1 MARVDFYHLT
11 RDSAEAALAMLAG
24 KVLGAGQ
31 RMMVVSADPA
41 QREAVS
47 RSLWEAPGFLAN
59 GLVGNDGAG
68 GEDDARQPV
77 LIGDT
82 AQAPNDASIVA
93 LADGN
98 WRDEALSFDRALL
111 LFSESTINDARA
123 CWKALGQKADVE
135 RHYWSQ
141 DESGRWREG
150 P

>member
-41 QREAVS
+41 QRAAIS
-47 RSLWEAPGFLAN
+47 RQLWEAPGFLAN
-59 GLVGNDGAG
+59 GEAG
-68 GEDDARQPV
+68 GDDDARQPV
-77 LIGDT
+77 LIGEM
-82 AQAPNDASIVA
+82 AAAANGAPVVA

-98 WRDEALSFDRALL
+98 WRDEALGFDRALL
-111 LFSESTINDARA
+111 LFNESTINDARK
-123 CWKALGQKADVE
+123 CWRALGPKEEVE

-141 DESGRWREG
+141 DASGRWREG

>member
-24 KVLGAGQ
+24 KALGAGQ

-41 QREAVS
+41 QRSAIS
-47 RSLWEAPGFLAN
+47 RRLWEAPGFLAN
-59 GLVGNDGAG
+59 GEAG

-77 LIGDT
+77 LIGD
-82 AQAPNDASIVA
+82 APGAANAAANGAGIVA
-93 LADGN
+93 LADGQ

-111 LFSESTINDARA
+111 LFNEATIADARS
-123 CWKALGQKADVE
+123 CWRALGQQEKVE

-141 DESGRWREG
+141 DSSGRWREG